1 MPPDAQ
7 QARALRPHRWLVLIL
22 LALSTACAT
31 ANKPA
36 PLTVEAPAES
46 ALPESSAPPPG
57 AIQIEPT
64 VVDAADLQAGK
75 SQEGEPQYSDPL
87 IGLNRAVF
95 AFNDVAYRYALIP
108 AAKAY
113 RAVLPQAV
121 RTSISRLFANLREPI
136 SMLNHLLQWE
146 PANSGRN
153 LARFGLNSTVGLL
166 GLFDPAQAWFELQ
179 PTPTGFGETLEEYGA
194 GYGVYLV
201 VPILGPSDLRS
212 GSGALVDAFSH
223 PLPYVAENPEA
234 TAALVFDGF
243 QSFTPQA
250 ERYQQLSAETDDP
263 YIFFRNFHLQK
274 LLRDAAYPE
283 PD

>member
-1 MPPDAQ
+1 MPPDALLA
-7 QARALRPHRWLVLIL
+7 QALKPHGWLALVLL
-22 LALSTACAT
+22 VLCAGCAT
-31 ANKPA
+31 ASKPE
-36 PLTVEAPAES
+36 PLEVAPAAAES
-46 ALPESSAPPPG
+46 RQTESSTLPDTAL
-57 AIQIEPT
+57 QIEPT
-64 VVDAADLQAGK
+64 VVDTADLQDGD
-75 SQEGEPQYSDPL
+75 PQYSDPL
-87 IGLNRAVF
+87 IGMNRAIF

-166 GLFDPAQAWFELQ
+166 GLFDPAQAWFDLQ

-201 VPILGPSDLRS
+201 VPILGPSDLRG

-223 PLPYVAENPEA
+223 PLPYVVENPEA

-250 ERYQQLSAETDDP
+250 ERYQQLRAETDDP
-263 YIFFRNFHLQK
+263 YIFFRNFHLQN